1 MANGT
6 SWKRRG
12 FQIAAV
18 LFFLLPAALGFGNK
32 LKELFLLQSD
42 EQGSFALMPIV
53 NYLLTSLG
61 FFFLLLWAAT
71 QGMFHDI
78 ENPKHALLRNEE
90 LLDEIEHDDA
100 RKIRGNQ

>member
-1 MANGT
+1 MN
-6 SWKRRG
+6 KQRL
-12 FQIAAV
+12 FKIAAV
-18 LFFLLPAALGFGNK
+18 LFFLLPAALGFSNK
-32 LKELFLLQSD
+32 LKELFLLQGD

-78 ENPKHALLRNEE
+78 EKPKHAMLRNEE
-90 LLDEIEHDDA
+90 FLDELEQEDA
-100 RKIRGNQ
+100 RKVGGD